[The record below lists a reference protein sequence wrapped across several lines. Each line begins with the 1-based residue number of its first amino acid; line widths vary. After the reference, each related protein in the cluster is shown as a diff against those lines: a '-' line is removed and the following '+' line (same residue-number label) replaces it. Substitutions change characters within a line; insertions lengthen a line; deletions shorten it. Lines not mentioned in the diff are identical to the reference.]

1 MALPANKMV
10 HQRNKSTSALSGV
23 FHNGTAKNNAP
34 RRAAF
39 GDVSNTANPVHGSRD
54 DTSLAGKKQITKG
67 TEKPAAKG
75 PEKRSTVLGQPPQ
88 RPGSMTGSKGILT
101 NITQPNA
108 QPKHLEPAGRQL
120 TLPQQTANTRRT
132 LNKRGTAVF
141 KDPPQPVNET
151 KEENIITSK
160 EINNP
165 DALDVSKDGSSRPK
179 TALSLEESGK
189 EAVVVQ
195 KPVKVHSYDTD
206 NCSVVKPDDID
217 TEEETLSTADED
229 ECKLQDP
236 KKPNNHEPHGPAAS
250 ESKYPELA
258 PAPASSAFDQEP
270 EEFWDED
277 EDEENEEDDGYV
289 TARSYHS
296 RGDNTTGGTTTMLF
310 PKYSQQVRRE
320 LALAKQIVEATRPV
334 EDIEDEFWDT
344 SMVAEYSEEIF
355 DYMKEQEVML
365 LVTCLMDHA
374 NMS

>member
-1 MALPANKMV
+1 MALPANKTV

-39 GDVSNTANPVHGSRD
+39 GDVSNTANPVHGNHD
-54 DTSLAGKKQITKG
+54 GTSLAGKKQVTKG
-67 TEKPAAKG
+67 TEKPAAKA

-88 RPGSMTGSKGILT
+88 RPGSMTGSKSIVT
-101 NITQPNA
+101 NVT
-108 QPKHLEPAGRQL
+108 QPKHPEPAGRQL
-120 TLPQQTANTRRT
+120 TLPQQTANTRRI
-132 LNKRGTAVF
+132 LNKRGTAIF
-141 KDPPQPVNET
+141 KDPPKPVNEI

-160 EINNP
+160 ETNNP
-165 DALDVSKDGSSRPK
+165 DALDASKEDSSRPK
-179 TALSLEESGK
+179 SALSLEESGK

-195 KPVKVHSYDTD
+195 KPVKVHSYDAD
-206 NCSVVKPDDID
+206 NCSVVRPDDID
-217 TEEETLSTADED
+217 TEEETSSTADED
-229 ECKLQDP
+229 ECKVQDP
-236 KKPNNHEPHGPAAS
+236 KKPNTHEPYGPAAS
-250 ESKYPELA
+250 ESKSSELA
-258 PAPASSAFDQEP
+258 PAPASSAFNREP

-296 RGDNTTGGTTTMLF
+296 RGDNTTSGATTVLF

-355 DYMKEQEVML
+355 DYMKEQEVRL